1 MKAGIVEI
9 PDIIAITKSDLG
21 DIATNT
27 HNDVINSIK
36 IGNYSKENNIPIILV
51 SSKEEKNIENLAKKI
66 EEQQKNNL
74 NLRNKRKEIRSVFW
88 LEESIKEQFG
98 AAGIKKLKKIKINK
112 NSPFLQFLEI
122 VK

>member
-1 MKAGIVEI
+1 MFLI
-9 PDIIAITKSDLG
+9 
-21 DIATNT
+21 
-27 HNDVINSIK
+27 
-36 IGNYSKENNIPIILV
+36 
-51 SSKEEKNIENLAKKI
+51 SSKEEKNIENLVNKI
-66 EEQQKNNL
+66 KEQQKNNL
-74 NLRNKRKEIRSVFW
+74 NFRNKKKEIRSIFW

>member
-1 MKAGIVEI
+1 M
-9 PDIIAITKSDLG
+9 AI
-21 DIATNT
+21 NT
-27 HNDVINSIK
+27 YNDVINSIK
-36 IGNYSKENNIPIILV
+36 IGNYSKEQNIPIILV
-51 SSKEEKNIENLAKKI
+51 SSKKEKNIENLAKKI

-74 NLRNKRKEIRSVFW
+74 NFKNKKKEIRSVFW

-98 AAGIKKLKKIKINK
+98 VAGMKKLKKIKINK

>member
-1 MKAGIVEI
+1 MKVM
-9 PDIIAITKSDLG
+9 
-21 DIATNT
+21 
-27 HNDVINSIK
+27 SIGLK
-36 IGNYSKENNIPIILV
+36 A
-51 SSKEEKNIENLAKKI
+51 EKNIENLAKKI

-88 LEESIKEQFG
+88 LEESIKEQYG